1 MKANEKAASGT
12 DKQKKKK
19 KNTPSSTASKFTL
32 AVIKT
37 VFVILISLGCV
48 VGGVLGG
55 AVLGYIKTAA
65 PITPD
70 QLEMTKVTF
79 IYDKDGKEIA
89 QVKGG
94 ENRILAEHSEIPDN
108 MRHAFIA
115 IEDSRF
121 ISHDGVDT
129 KRFVGA
135 ALSYIIK
142 FGNADYGGS
151 TITQQLVKNITGN
164 TDSTVK
170 RKVQEAWQAMD
181 LEKKMSKDQ
190 ILDNYM
196 NRINTG
202 LGCWGVQAAAKKFF
216 NKEVK
221 DLSLAECASIAG
233 VTKSPGTYDPTLS
246 EKTKAANK
254 ERQKI
259 ILAEMLRQKYITQNE
274 HDEAVAEPLKI
285 YKGASEGDKK
295 DNNIQSYFEDYVLT
309 QVKNDL
315 MKKYNLSSNN
325 ATIKLYNGGL
335 KIYTTQDSNIQKIM
349 NEEFTNPKN
358 FSANEKISNPDMQAQ
373 AAMLV
378 MDPATGQIRGM
389 YGAYGEKKANFT
401 LNRATDMKRQPGSS
415 FKPIAVYGPAIDLGV
430 ITPATVIDDVPVY
443 LDKEHPNKP
452 YPKNAETG
460 VYEGLLTIRRAI
472 QKSQNVVAA
481 QVWMNL
487 LGAQN
492 SINYLKKVNIDRS
505 KEGYVSTALGGL
517 NEGVNPLIMA
527 AAYVPFDNKGVY
539 LEPISYTKVTDDKG
553 NVILDKKADQKRNIA
568 YKESTAYLM
577 TSMMR
582 DVVTSGTAATSG
594 GLGRGALGAVKNS
607 AGKVIPTAGKTGTT
621 DDNYDKWFVGYSPYY
636 VGATWYGYNYNKML
650 KGQEVYQALN
660 LWNKVMNR
668 AHAKLEPKDFPQP
681 QGLVKKTICIYSGKL
696 VGPHCSG
703 DPRGNAIR
711 TEYFAKG
718 TEPTDTCD
726 VHVLAKVDISSK
738 DIYGRPLLANPFCP
752 PNLVK
757 EMVFIKRPVPYL
769 PKSPLNGSLSATI
782 KDWIYQMSEGEYCT
796 KHVGG
801 TSNVTPPNNS
811 STPPSNSGNGSGD
824 TLPGGNG
831 TPSKPTNSTGGT
843 PSNSTDNNQNI
854 DDIIP

>member
-1 MKANEKAASGT
+1 MKANEKAAAGA
-12 DKQKKKK
+12 DEPKKKK
-19 KNTPSSTASKFTL
+19 KKKKPSSPYTQFTL
-32 AVIKT
+32 AVVKT

-55 AVLGYIKTAA
+55 AVLGYIKTAT

-70 QLEMTKVTF
+70 QLEMSKVTF
-79 IYDKDGKEIA
+79 IYDKDGKEIG

-94 ENRILAEHSEIPDN
+94 ENRILADHSEIPDN
-108 MRHAFIA
+108 MRNAFIS

-121 ISHDGVDT
+121 RSHNGVDT

-135 ALSYIIK
+135 ALSYILK

-164 TDSTVK
+164 TDSTIK

-202 LGCWGVQAAAKKFF
+202 LGCWGVEAAAKKFF
-216 NKEVK
+216 NKDVK

-233 VTKSPGTYDPTLS
+233 VTKSPGTYDPTLNDKS
-246 EKTKAANK
+246 REANK
-254 ERQKI
+254 ERQKV
-259 ILAEMLRQKYITQNE
+259 ILAQMLKQGFITQNE
-274 HDEAVAEPLKI
+274 YAEAIAEPLKI
-285 YKGASEGDKK
+285 YKGASESNQKG
-295 DNNIQSYFEDYVLT
+295 NSVQSYFEDYVLT
-309 QVKNDL
+309 QVKSDL

-349 NEEFTNPKN
+349 NEEFTDPKN
-358 FSANEKISNPDMQAQ
+358 FPANAKITNPDMQAQ

-389 YGAYGEKKANFT
+389 YGAYGEKTGNFT

-415 FKPIAVYGPAIDLGV
+415 FKPIAVYGPGIDLG
-430 ITPATVIDDVPVY
+430 IINPATVVDDVPVY
-443 LDKEHPNKP
+443 LDKQHPTTP
-452 YPKNAETG
+452 YPRNAESG

-481 QVWMNL
+481 QVWMNM
-487 LGAQN
+487 LGAKN
-492 SINYLKKVNIDRS
+492 SIDYLKRVNIDRS
-505 KEGYVSTALGGL
+505 KEAYVSMALGGL

-527 AAYVPFDNKGVY
+527 SAYVPFDNKGVY

-553 NVILDKKADQKRNIA
+553 NVILDKKEDQKRNIA
-568 YKESTAYLM
+568 YKETTAFLM

-582 DVVTSGTAATSG
+582 DVVSGGTAYGYGVQNA
-594 GLGRGALGAVKNS
+594 
-607 AGKVIPTAGKTGTT
+607 AGKSIPTAGKTGTT
-621 DDNYDKWFVGYSPYY
+621 NDFVDKWFVGYTPYY
-636 VGATWYGYNYNKML
+636 VGATWYGYNYNKTL
-650 KGQEVYQALN
+650 KKSEYSQALKI
-660 LWNKVMNR
+660 WNKVMDR
-668 AHAKLEPKDFPQP
+668 IHAKLEPKDFPQP

-696 VGPHCSG
+696 VGPYCSG

-726 VHVLAKVDISSK
+726 VHVQAKVDTTSK
-738 DIYGRPLLANPFCP
+738 DIYGRPLLATPFCP
-752 PNLVK
+752 PSVVK
-757 EMVFIKRPVPYL
+757 DRVFIKRPVPYM
-769 PKSPLNGSLSATI
+769 PKSNLGSSLAATI
-782 KDWIYQMSEGEYCT
+782 KDWIYELPSEYCT
-796 KHVGG
+796 KHSSGSSN
-801 TSNVTPPNNS
+801 TSPTPAGSS
-811 STPPSNSGNGSGD
+811 STPATSGNTGNAGN
-824 TLPGGNG
+824 TQTGGNG
-831 TPSKPTNSTGGT
+831 LPQTSNNSAGGDTPSSNSTGDT
-843 PSNSTDNNQNI
+843 KNQNI
-854 DDIIP
+854 DDVIP

>member
-1 MKANEKAASGT
+1 MKANEKAASGP
-12 DKQKKKK
+12 DRQKKKK
-19 KNTPSSTASKFTL
+19 KTTSSTASKFTL

-37 VFVILISLGCV
+37 VFAILISLGCV
-48 VGGVLGG
+48 VAGVLGG
-55 AVLGYIKTAA
+55 AVLGYIKTAV

-70 QLEMTKVTF
+70 QLEMSKVTF

-121 ISHDGVDT
+121 RSHDGVDK
-129 KRFVGA
+129 KRFIGA

-216 NKEVK
+216 NKDVK

-254 ERQKI
+254 DRQKI
-259 ILAEMLRQKYITQNE
+259 ILAEMLRQGYITQNE
-274 HDEAVAEPLKI
+274 YNEAVAEPLKI
-285 YKGASEGDKK
+285 YKGTSEGDKK
-295 DNNIQSYFEDYVLT
+295 DSNIQSYFVDYVLT

-349 NEEFTNPKN
+349 TEEFTNPKN
-358 FSANEKISNPDMQAQ
+358 FAANEKISNPDMQAQ

-378 MDPATGQIRGM
+378 LDPATGQIRGM

-415 FKPIAVYGPAIDLGV
+415 FKPIAVYGPAIDLGI

-443 LDKEHPNKP
+443 LDKEHPNTP

-492 SINYLKKVNIDRS
+492 SINYLKKVNIDRP
-505 KEGYVSTALGGL
+505 KEGYVSMALGGL

-553 NVILDKKADQKRNIA
+553 NVILDKKTDQKRNIA
-568 YKESTAYLM
+568 YKETTAFLM

-582 DVVTSGTAATSG
+582 DVVTSGTAAIGG
-594 GLGRGALGAVKNS
+594 GLGTVKNS
-607 AGKVIPTAGKTGTT
+607 SGKVIPTAGKTGTT
-621 DDNYDKWFVGYSPYY
+621 NDTYDKWFVGYSPYY
-636 VGATWYGYNYNKML
+636 VGATWYGYNYNKTL
-650 KGQEVYQALN
+650 KGQEVYQALK

-668 AHAKLEPKDFPQP
+668 VHAKLEPKDFPQP
-681 QGLVKKTICIYSGKL
+681 QGLVKKSICIYSGKL

-711 TEYFAKG
+711 TEYFEKG

-726 VHVLAKVDISSK
+726 VHVLAKVDTSSK

-752 PNLVK
+752 PSLVK
-757 EMVFIKRPVPYL
+757 EKVFIKRPVPYL
-769 PKSPLNGSLSATI
+769 PKSPLKGSLSATI
-782 KDWIYQMSEGEYCT
+782 KDWIYQLSEEEYCT
-796 KHVGG
+796 KHGSG
-801 TSNVTPPNNS
+801 TSNAA
-811 STPPSNSGNGSGD
+811 PPSNPAAPSSNTGNSGSD
-824 TLPGGNG
+824 YVIPGGN
-831 TPSKPTNSTGGT
+831 TSPSKPSNNIGGN
-843 PSNSTDNNQNI
+843 PSDNLNDTENI
-854 DDIIP
+854 DNIIP